1 MRTEATAGISFV
13 KNLMEGKMNAVNGDG
28 VAYVDMHS
36 TATAHVRAI
45 TVPEAANRR
54 FILVKETP
62 TFIQYAQPIIDKYQP
77 LGWPI
82 NPTKNPKPEGAVLSL
97 FDNTASREVLGIE
110 YLELND

>member
-1 MRTEATAGISFV
+1 
-13 KNLMEGKMNAVNGDG
+13 MEGKMTNVSGDG

-54 FILVKETP
+54 FILVKESP
-62 TFIQYAQPIIDKYQP
+62 TFHQYAQPIIDKYQP

-82 NPTKNPKPEGAVLSL
+82 NPTMDPKPEGAVLSL
-97 FDNTASREVLGIE
+97 FDNTASREVLGIQ
-110 YLELND
+110 YLELSE